1 MRILSGLIVAAA
13 LAGGLSGPAPAQE
26 EMDAQSQRVIG
37 GVIDALI
44 GNHYKVSDR
53 QAIRRC
59 ALAAVDRAERQYRG
73 EFRTQPVAYP
83 GYRGHVRVTAI
94 TDVERRLLVVRVRG
108 LLSTA
113 RFGYGRGNRDSD
125 LSFRCD
131 VNGHGN
137 ISNVK
142 IDRNPNWRPRP
153 R

>member
-1 MRILSGLIVAAA
+1 MKFIARSIVTAV
-13 LAGGLSGPAPAQE
+13 LAGGLCGPAVAQE

-44 GNHYKVSDR
+44 GNHYNVSDR

-59 ALAAVDRAERQYRG
+59 TLAAVDRAERQNRG
-73 EFRTQPVAYP
+73 DFRSQPVAYP

-113 RFGYGRGNRDSD
+113 RFGYGRGDRDSD
-125 LSFRCD
+125 LTFRCD

-137 ISNVK
+137 VSNVK
-142 IDRNPNWRPRP
+142 IDRNPDWRPRP

>member
-1 MRILSGLIVAAA
+1 MKVLAGLIVASV
-13 LAGGLSGPAPAQE
+13 LAGGLGAPALAQE

-44 GNHYKVSDR
+44 GNHYNVSDR

-59 ALAAVDRAERQYRG
+59 GLAAVDRAERQYRG
-73 EFRTQPVAYP
+73 DFRSQPVAYP

-94 TDVERRLLVVRVRG
+94 TNVERRLLVVRVRG

-113 RFGYGRGNRDSD
+113 RFGYGRGDRDSD
-125 LSFRCD
+125 LTFRCD
-131 VNGHGN
+131 INGHGN
-137 ISNVK
+137 INTVK
-142 IDRNPNWRPRP
+142 IERNPQWRPRP

>member
-1 MRILSGLIVAAA
+1 MKA
-13 LAGGLSGPAPAQE
+13 LAGLIAAAVLAGGTPGPAVAQE
-26 EMDAQSQRVIG
+26 EMDAQSQGVIG

-44 GNHYKVSDR
+44 GNHYNVSDR

-59 ALAAVDRAERQYRG
+59 AIAAIDRAERQYRG
-73 EFRTQPVAYP
+73 DFRTQPFAYP

-94 TDVERRLLVVRVRG
+94 TDVQRRLLVVRIRG

-113 RFGYGRGNRDSD
+113 RYGYGQGNRDSD

-137 ISNVK
+137 VSNIK
-142 IDRNPNWRPRP
+142 IDRNPYWRPRP

>member
-1 MRILSGLIVAAA
+1 MKAHAGMIVAAV
-13 LAGGLSGPAPAQE
+13 LGLSGPAVAQE

-44 GNHYKVSDR
+44 GNHYNVSDR

-59 ALAAVDRAERQYRG
+59 AIAAVDRAERQYRG
-73 EFRTQPVAYP
+73 DFRTQPVAYP
-83 GYRGHVRVTAI
+83 GYRGHVRVTQI
-94 TDVERRLLVVRVRG
+94 TDVQRRLLVVRVRG

-113 RFGYGRGNRDSD
+113 RYGYGQGNRGAD

-137 ISNVK
+137 VSNVK
-142 IDRNPNWRPRP
+142 IERNPYWRPKP

>member
-1 MRILSGLIVAAA
+1 MNALVTVIAAA
-13 LAGGLSGPAPAQE
+13 VVAGGFSAPATAQQ

-44 GNHYKVSDR
+44 GNHYNVSDR

-59 ALAAVDRAERQYRG
+59 AIAAVDRAEMQNRG
-73 EFRTQPVAYP
+73 DFRTQPVAYP
-83 GYRGHVRVTAI
+83 GYRGHVRVSAI
-94 TDVERRLLVVRVRG
+94 TDVQRRLLVVRVKG
-108 LLSTA
+108 LLSTP
-113 RFGYGRGNRDSD
+113 RYGYGQGNRDAD

-137 ISNVK
+137 VSNVK
-142 IDRNPNWRPRP
+142 IERNPNWRPRP